1 MKPDFVV
8 SYLFSPCGI
17 MNVPKEKPFSAI
29 LYQTTLTVMTNTPPP
44 VLIACV
50 PFRTQA
56 VMFINCRWSLS
67 SAQVTKAPSRLKV
80 NLMHPPPR
88 YLSDAVDHEFKKK
101 QKTVVI

>member
-1 MKPDFVV
+1 
-8 SYLFSPCGI
+8 

-29 LYQTTLTVMTNTPPP
+29 LDQTTLTVMTNTPLP

-50 PFRTQA
+50 RTQA

-80 NLMHPPPR
+80 NLLMHPPPR
-88 YLSDAVDHEFKKK
+88 YLSDAVDHELKKN
-101 QKTVVI
+101 KTVVI